1 MRVDVAV
8 LRNMKIKNSIVMTDV
23 RIDYGKR
30 ITDIITGRKIEILSY
45 EQNLL

>member
-1 MRVDVAV
+1 MRGDVAV

-30 ITDIITGRKIEILSY
+30 ITEIITGRKIKILSY